1 MNELELRQ
9 QRNLDQA
16 GRFLGRFATLLLIT
30 TTAIFL
36 GPVVLAIALLAGVLT
51 ALSRSKAFATQG
63 VQE

>member
-30 TTAIFL
+30 TAAIFL
-36 GPVVLAIALLAGVLT
+36 GPVVLAIALITGVLI

>member
-30 TTAIFL
+30 TTAIFF
-36 GPVVLAIALLAGVLT
+36 GPVVLAIALLTGVLI